1 VALSVSEEMTQRT
14 DDEDMQTFDVLWKA
28 DKAERSNLRHQ
39 KKENKMRKKQTGRD
53 EYVQMIIKSMK
64 SVWWAKKFMVE
75 RIC

>member
-1 VALSVSEEMTQRT
+1 MYFGKLTKRKGLIY
-14 DDEDMQTFDVLWKA
+14 DIK
-28 DKAERSNLRHQ
+28 